1 MLLKSIRLSNFR
13 QFQDASMT
21 FADGKNGKNVTLI
34 IGDNGTGKTT
44 FAQAFLW
51 CLYGETSFSDKNL
64 LNTHVARRMTP
75 SSKERVEVELVLSH
89 GTNEYRL
96 IRSQNYR
103 IELTGKIRADNSTFD
118 IARKGPSGNT
128 EWEPKTQCER
138 VVNGILPKELSR
150 YFFFDGERIEK
161 MSKDISTGKK
171 ADDFAAAVKG
181 LLGLN
186 GMASAIQHFNPR
198 RNGVISTY
206 DSKYDQESSSKIQEY
221 TRDINACN
229 ERINEIDEELDQIE
243 DQINEANSK
252 RTEKI
257 AELKQYEEGK
267 KIQEEKERLENDI
280 ASFESLK
287 SSEIRQMA
295 YLFNSQMD
303 LFFSMSLL
311 SDAMEF
317 LSQQDIAGKDIPF
330 INDKTIE
337 YLLDKKVCICGT
349 HLDEGTAAY
358 IKVKDLLKY
367 VPPQSVG
374 SSVSDFKKS
383 VKSLISKDLTLPQDI
398 RNSSIRLSELTDKIT
413 SFKNEV
419 HALEGKLSGEEVQVI
434 IRQISSIIQTCDET
448 IRSSRKRQSNLE
460 QEKGAKRERHDRL
473 ANERKNLN
481 LQDDKNKKI
490 EVYKAY
496 AERIYDDLQSEYT
509 SSEAKIRRELEDVIN
524 HIFKTIYE
532 GGLKLGIDEK
542 YHITV
547 YSEEYNDDVET
558 STAQSISVIFA
569 FITGIIKMAKENRQS
584 SDSTNNLLSS
594 EPYPLVMD
602 APLSSFDK
610 KRIKTVCEAIPD
622 IAEQVIIFIK
632 DTDGDLAEQ
641 YMGYKIGSRHSFDKK
656 DEFRTDLV

>member
-1 MLLKSIRLSNFR
+1 M
-13 QFQDASMT
+13 
-21 FADGKNGKNVTLI
+21 
-34 IGDNGTGKTT
+34 
-44 FAQAFLW
+44 
-51 CLYGETSFSDKNL
+51 
-64 LNTHVARRMTP
+64 
-75 SSKERVEVELVLSH
+75 
-89 GTNEYRL
+89 
-96 IRSQNYR
+96 
-103 IELTGKIRADNSTFD
+103 
-118 IARKGPSGNT
+118 
-128 EWEPKTQCER
+128 
-138 VVNGILPKELSR
+138 
-150 YFFFDGERIEK
+150 
-161 MSKDISTGKK
+161 
-171 ADDFAAAVKG
+171 
-181 LLGLN
+181 
-186 GMASAIQHFNPR
+186 
-198 RNGVISTY
+198 
-206 DSKYDQESSSKIQEY
+206 
-221 TRDINACN
+221 
-229 ERINEIDEELDQIE
+229 
-243 DQINEANSK
+243 
-252 RTEKI
+252 
-257 AELKQYEEGK
+257 
-267 KIQEEKERLENDI
+267 
-280 ASFESLK
+280 
-287 SSEIRQMA
+287 
-295 YLFNSQMD
+295 
-303 LFFSMSLL
+303 
-311 SDAMEF
+311 
-317 LSQQDIAGKDIPF
+317 
-330 INDKTIE
+330 
-337 YLLDKKVCICGT
+337 
-349 HLDEGTAAY
+349 
-358 IKVKDLLKY
+358 
-367 VPPQSVG
+367 
-374 SSVSDFKKS
+374 SDFKKS

-481 LQDDKNKKI
+481 LQDEKNKKI

-496 AERIYDDLQSEYT
+496 AERIYDDLQSKYT

>member
-1 MLLKSIRLSNFR
+1 MLLKSIKLSNFR

-21 FADGKNGKNVTLI
+21 FADGKDGKNVTLI

-44 FAQAFLW
+44 FEQAFLW

-75 SSKERVEVELVLSH
+75 SSKEKVEVELALTH

-96 IRSQNYR
+96 IRSQSYH
-103 IELTGKIRADNSTFD
+103 IDQTGKIRADNSTFD
-118 IARKGPSGNT
+118 IARKGSSGNT
-128 EWEPKTQCER
+128 EWELKTQCER

-171 ADDFAAAVKG
+171 AEDFASAVKG

-198 RNGVISTY
+198 RSGVISTY
-206 DSKYDQESSSKIQEY
+206 DSKYDPKSSSKIQEY
-221 TRDINACN
+221 TKEINVCN
-229 ERINEIDEELDQIE
+229 ERINQIDDELEQIE
-243 DQINEANSK
+243 EQLEEANSTK
-252 RTEKI
+252 TEKI

-267 KIQEEKERLENDI
+267 KLQEEKERLEKEI
-280 ASFESLK
+280 SRCESLK
-287 SSEIRQMA
+287 SAEIKQMA
-295 YLFNSQMD
+295 SLFNSQMD
-303 LFFSMSLL
+303 LFFSVSLL
-311 SDAMEF
+311 SEAMDF
-317 LSQQDIAGKDIPF
+317 LAQQDVNGKDIPF

-337 YLLDKKVCICGT
+337 YLLDKKICICGT

-374 SSVSDFKKS
+374 SAVNDFKKN
-383 VKSLISKDLTLPQDI
+383 VKSLISKDLTLPREIKD
-398 RNSSIRLSELTDKIT
+398 SSKVLSELSDEIT
-413 SFKNEV
+413 SFKNDV
-419 HALEGKLSGEEVQVI
+419 HVVEGKLSGEEVQSK
-434 IRQISSIIQTCDET
+434 IRQINAVIQICDET
-448 IRSSRKRQSNLE
+448 IDRSRKRQSTLE
-460 QEKGAKRERHDRL
+460 QEKGATKERHDRL
-473 ANERKNLN
+473 STERKSLN
-481 LQDDKNKKI
+481 LQDENNKKI

-496 AERIYDDLQSEYT
+496 AERIYIDLQKEYT
-509 SSEAKIRRELEDVIN
+509 SSEARIRNELENVIN

-532 GGLKLGIDEK
+532 GGLKLRIDEK
-542 YHITV
+542 YHINV

-584 SDSTNNLLSS
+584 SDPENNLLSS

-610 KRIKTVCEAIPD
+610 KRIKTVCEAIPN

-656 DEFRTDLV
+656 DEFRTDLE